1 MRNPVKRT
9 GLRNKRM
16 GGKARGNNFLV
27 PSFTEL
33 INDLW
38 LDQYSAQETRVLC
51 KLYPKTDRL

>member
-27 PSFTEL
+27 PSFTQL

-38 LDQYSAQETRVLC
+38 RGQYLRPEIQELYRLC
-51 KLYPKTDRL
+51 LKTDHL